1 MPRRRA
7 GPDPRTPPTRSLRG
21 AAAAP
26 PHPSA
31 KSPSP
36 PAASRDSLVAR
47 HVAALPPSGIREFF
61 ELVRAAAS
69 GPDERGRHLIS
80 LAIGEPDF
88 DAPWHVRESAIWSLE
103 QGRTGYSPNLGL
115 LPLRTAVADHV
126 AAETGARYD
135 PADEVL
141 VTVGVSQGLDL
152 ALRALVEPGDEVLLH
167 EPCYV
172 SYAPSVALVHG
183 RPVAVPTTARHNFA
197 LDPDA
202 VARACTPHTRVLLL
216 NFPCNPTGAVLD
228 APTAAALARL
238 ARRLD
243 LAVVAD
249 EIYAELTYDEPPRSI
264 LAEDGM
270 RERTVLLR
278 GFSKTFAMTGFRV
291 GYACAPRPLLDALNR
306 IHQYAMLCAPAPAQE
321 AALEALRHGR
331 AARLAM
337 RDQYRLRR
345 NFVVRSFDELGLPC
359 GRPAGAFYAFPSIA
373 STGLSSREFAARLL
387 REQRVAVVP
396 GNAFGPSGEG
406 HVRCAYAA
414 SLPLLEQAVDR
425 IRAFLAGLHRSR
437 RR

>member
-1 MPRRRA
+1 MGR
-7 GPDPRTPPTRSLRG
+7 
-21 AAAAP
+21 
-26 PHPSA
+26 
-31 KSPSP
+31 
-36 PAASRDSLVAR
+36 SLVAR
-47 HVAALPPSGIREFF
+47 HVAALPRSGIREFF
-61 ELVRAAAS
+61 ELVRAAGS
-69 GPDERGRHLIS
+69 GPDEHGRRLIS

-115 LPLRTAVADHV
+115 LPLRAAIADHV
-126 AAETGARYD
+126 AEATGVRYD

-152 ALRALVEPGDEVLLH
+152 ALRALVEPGDEVLFH

-183 RPVAVPTTARHNFA
+183 RPVAVRTSANNGFA

-238 ARRLD
+238 ARQRD
-243 LAVVAD
+243 LAVIAD
-249 EIYAELTYDEPPRSI
+249 EIYAELTYDDAAQSI
-264 LAEDGM
+264 LAQDGM
-270 RERTVLLR
+270 RERTILLR

-291 GYACAPRPLLDALNR
+291 GYACAPRALLEALNR

-331 AARLAM
+331 AGRLAM

-345 NFVVRSFDELGLPC
+345 NFVVRSFAELGIPC

-373 STGLSSREFAARLL
+373 STGLSSREFATRLL
-387 REQRVAVVP
+387 REQRLAVVP
-396 GNAFGPSGEG
+396 GDAFGPSGEG
-406 HVRCAYAA
+406 FVRCAYAA
-414 SLPLLEQAVDR
+414 GLPILEEAMGR
-425 IRAFLAGLHRSR
+425 IRNLLSDLRKTR

>member
-1 MPRRRA
+1 MAMGR
-7 GPDPRTPPTRSLRG
+7 
-21 AAAAP
+21 
-26 PHPSA
+26 
-31 KSPSP
+31 
-36 PAASRDSLVAR
+36 SLVAR
-47 HVAALPPSGIREFF
+47 HVAALPRSGIREFF
-61 ELVRAAAS
+61 ELVRAAGS
-69 GPDERGRHLIS
+69 GPDEHGRRLIS

-115 LPLRTAVADHV
+115 LPLRAAIADHV
-126 AAETGARYD
+126 AAETGVRYD

-152 ALRALVEPGDEVLLH
+152 ALRALVEPGDEVLFH

-183 RPVAVPTTARHNFA
+183 RPVAVRTSANNGFA

-202 VARACTPHTRVLLL
+202 VARACTPRTRVLLL

-238 ARRLD
+238 ARQRD
-243 LAVVAD
+243 LAVIAD
-249 EIYAELTYDEPPRSI
+249 EIYAELTYDDAARSI
-264 LAEDGM
+264 LAQDGM
-270 RERTVLLR
+270 RERTILLR

-291 GYACAPRPLLDALNR
+291 GYACAPRNILEALNR

-331 AARLAM
+331 TGRLAM

-345 NFVVRSFDELGLPC
+345 NFVVRSLAELGIPC

-373 STGLSSREFAARLL
+373 STGLSSREFATRLL
-387 REQRVAVVP
+387 REQRLAVVP
-396 GNAFGPSGEG
+396 GDAFGPSGEG
-406 HVRCAYAA
+406 FVRCAYAA
-414 SLPLLEQAVDR
+414 GLPVLEEAMTR
-425 IRAFLAGLHRSR
+425 IRTLLADLRSSR

>member
-1 MPRRRA
+1 MGR
-7 GPDPRTPPTRSLRG
+7 
-21 AAAAP
+21 
-26 PHPSA
+26 
-31 KSPSP
+31 
-36 PAASRDSLVAR
+36 SLVAR
-47 HVAALPPSGIREFF
+47 HVAALPRSGIREFF
-61 ELVRAAAS
+61 ELVRAAGS
-69 GPDERGRHLIS
+69 GPDEHGRRLIS

-115 LPLRTAVADHV
+115 LPLRAAIADHV
-126 AAETGARYD
+126 AAETGVRYD

-152 ALRALVEPGDEVLLH
+152 ALRALVEPGDEVLFH

-183 RPVAVPTTARHNFA
+183 RPVAVRTSANNGFA

-202 VARACTPHTRVLLL
+202 VARACTPRTRVLLL

-238 ARRLD
+238 ARQRD
-243 LAVVAD
+243 LAVIAD
-249 EIYAELTYDEPPRSI
+249 EIYAELTYDDAARSI
-264 LAEDGM
+264 LAQDGM
-270 RERTVLLR
+270 RERTILLR

-291 GYACAPRPLLDALNR
+291 GYACAPRNILEALNR

-331 AARLAM
+331 TGRLAM

-345 NFVVRSFDELGLPC
+345 NFVVRSLAELGIPC

-373 STGLSSREFAARLL
+373 STGLSSREFATRLL
-387 REQRVAVVP
+387 REQRLAVVP
-396 GNAFGPSGEG
+396 GDAFGPSGEG
-406 HVRCAYAA
+406 FVRCAYAA
-414 SLPLLEQAVDR
+414 GLPVLEEAMTR
-425 IRAFLAGLHRSR
+425 IRTLLADLRSSR